1 MRKIYKLY
9 IGIILSV
16 IAVACSDN
24 LDSDKYFKDRRSLED
39 VFTDKESTE
48 EWLAHAYSFLGG
60 YNLEVSNMLNT
71 ITNFAD
77 DIYFGGNSLDAYKT
91 FKTGTYD
98 ESYRHSW
105 GDSYKGIRQASI
117 FIQNI
122 DMNTKYTEEER
133 ADMKAQAR
141 FVRAYYYW
149 LLLRKYGPVP
159 LLPDE
164 GLDYTSDYD
173 DLAIQRSSY
182 DECVEYIESEM
193 RLAAK
198 DLPLTRAI
206 NQVARPTRGAA
217 LAARARALIYSASPI
232 NNPRPGDPD
241 KFSDLVDYEGNCLMS
256 QEYNEY
262 KWARAAAAA
271 RDVMELPGENNGHR
285 YELYHKK
292 ATNIAE
298 PGYPATITPYQDG
311 DFSTKT
317 WNEGGYSDID
327 PYESYRAVFNGS
339 LAMYQNPELI
349 FSRGRNQ
356 GVNSIA
362 EMVKLQMPKTLGGGN
377 NAYGMTQKMCDA
389 YYMANGDEFSRE
401 HFKEEYPSGTRFVTK
416 KEVEAGTYP
425 QIKEGVYKEYA
436 DREPRFYASVS
447 FNGCV
452 WALLKNAETTDYK
465 NDVEKQVNYYYG
477 INTDG
482 FSGTGVY
489 LRSGIG
495 IMKYVHPDDTN
506 RKEIKAKAEPA
517 IRFAEI
523 LLIYAEAL
531 NELEDGEQIF
541 LYGEPWS
548 AGPSALKESESF
560 ATKEAMKKL
569 AEGIAVFNDDTRDA
583 VKGPYDKLE
592 VPGFVN
598 GKKGLE
604 EKIKRGI
611 QGLFDEKEKVQPVSP
626 AQLLNYVSAHDNSTL
641 WDKLVDSVKKDQDY
655 ETRHEDLLAMNK
667 LAAAIVQFSAGI
679 PFMQAGEE
687 AGRTKQGED
696 NSYNLSK
703 ELNRLDWNRMYK
715 FQDLISYY
723 KGLHEVRNQFSGFY
737 DLSEKARTRQHFY
750 ENLPEGIIAYE
761 MEGIRGTDQ
770 WEKVVVIF
778 HASQEPTEFVLGN
791 TGYKRIVSPSGIDLQ
806 GVYLKREKAKLDES
820 GAYVFVK

>member
-1 MRKIYKLY
+1 MIKKIY
-9 IGIILSV
+9 ILLLTVLGMGV
-16 IAVACSDN
+16 ISSCSDYLN
-24 LDSDKYFKDRRSLED
+24 SEKYFKDRLTLEKT
-39 VFTDKESTE
+39 FESKDHVE
-48 EWLAHAYSFLGG
+48 EWLAYAFSFIKNENYEVTTKGPSENSFCFSDDMYYGDRDKTIDATKNELSYNMFKLG
-60 YNLEVSNMLNT
+60 E
-71 ITNFAD
+71 
-77 DIYFGGNSLDAYKT
+77 
-91 FKTGTYD
+91 YD
-98 ESYRHSW
+98 ENTYNVGAW
-105 GDSYKGIRQASI
+105 GACYKGIFQASV
-117 FIQNI
+117 FIHNVDRCQE
-122 DMNTKYTEEER
+122 M
-133 ADMKAQAR
+133 ADWEILDYKGQAR

-356 GVNSIA
+356 GANSIA

-531 NELEDGEQIF
+531 NELEDGSSYDI
-541 LYGEPWS
+541 
-548 AGPSALKESESF
+548 PSWDGSTSYSVKRDVDE
-560 ATKEAMKKL
+560 MKK
-569 AEGIAVFNDDTRDA
+569 
-583 VKGPYDKLE
+583 
-592 VPGFVN
+592 
-598 GKKGLE
+598 
-604 EKIKRGI
+604 
-611 QGLFDEKEKVQPVSP
+611 
-626 AQLLNYVSAHDNSTL
+626 
-641 WDKLVDSVKKDQDY
+641 
-655 ETRHEDLLAMNK
+655 
-667 LAAAIVQFSAGI
+667 
-679 PFMQAGEE
+679 
-687 AGRTKQGED
+687 
-696 NSYNLSK
+696 
-703 ELNRLDWNRMYK
+703 
-715 FQDLISYY
+715 
-723 KGLHEVRNQFSGFY
+723 
-737 DLSEKARTRQHFY
+737 
-750 ENLPEGIIAYE
+750 
-761 MEGIRGTDQ
+761 GIRQ
-770 WEKVVVIF
+770 VRRR
-778 HASQEPTEFVLGN
+778 A
-791 TGYKRIVSPSGIDLQ
+791 
-806 GVYLKREKAKLDES
+806 GVPDYTMPEYQDRDVFRKKLKRERQIELMAEGQRYFDLRRWKDAEVEESKKNYGCNFYMSDVEEQREQFYTPIEIADLPTAFSRKLYFWPISHDELKRNKRLTQNP
-820 GAYVFVK
+820 GWTYND

>member
-1 MRKIYKLY
+1 MTAREWKQMFESRDFEEKYTYAGNDLGAVYEKEKTTFKVWAPTAEKVMLHLYTAGSKGEAGEKELLQVEMKKREQGIYEKQVKGDLHGVY
-9 IGIILSV
+9 YTFSV
-16 IAVACSDN
+16 TVDGET
-24 LDSDKYFKDRRSLED
+24 RE
-39 VFTDKESTE
+39 T
-48 EWLAHAYSFLGG
+48 G
-60 YNLEVSNMLNT
+60 
-71 ITNFAD
+71 
-77 DIYFGGNSLDAYKT
+77 DIYAKAAGVNGKRSMVVDLEKT
-91 FKTGTYD
+91 NPKGWEEDTHVFHPLGKTWVW
-98 ESYRHSW
+98 EVH
-105 GDSYKGIRQASI
+105 I
-117 FIQNI
+117 
-122 DMNTKYTEEER
+122 
-133 ADMKAQAR
+133 
-141 FVRAYYYW
+141 
-149 LLLRKYGPVP
+149 
-159 LLPDE
+159 
-164 GLDYTSDYD
+164 
-173 DLAIQRSSY
+173 
-182 DECVEYIESEM
+182 
-193 RLAAK
+193 
-198 DLPLTRAI
+198 
-206 NQVARPTRGAA
+206 
-217 LAARARALIYSASPI
+217 
-232 NNPRPGDPD
+232 
-241 KFSDLVDYEGNCLMS
+241 
-256 QEYNEY
+256 
-262 KWARAAAAA
+262 
-271 RDVMELPGENNGHR
+271 
-285 YELYHKK
+285 
-292 ATNIAE
+292 
-298 PGYPATITPYQDG
+298 G
-311 DFSTKT
+311 DFSNDPASGVREEYRGKYLAFTENTTLNQDGVHPTCVNYLKELGITHVHLLPSFDYGSVDESKCDTFNWGYDPVNYNVPEGSYATDAFQGEVRIREFKEMVAALHKAGISVVMDVVYNHTHSLDSFFNATVPYYYYRT
-317 WNEGGYSDID
+317 WEDGTYSDGSACGND
-327 PYESYRAVFNGS
+327 TASDRAMF
-339 LAMYQNPELI
+339 
-349 FSRGRNQ
+349 R
-356 GVNSIA
+356 
-362 EMVKLQMPKTLGGGN
+362 K
-377 NAYGMTQKMCDA
+377 
-389 YYMANGDEFSRE
+389 YMMDSVL
-401 HFKEEYPSGTRFVTK
+401 HWVQEYHV
-416 KEVEAGTYP
+416 
-425 QIKEGVYKEYA
+425 
-436 DREPRFYASVS
+436 
-447 FNGCV
+447 
-452 WALLKNAETTDYK
+452 
-465 NDVEKQVNYYYG
+465 
-477 INTDG
+477 DG
-482 FSGTGVY
+482 FRFDLMG
-489 LRSGIG
+489 L
-495 IMKYVHPDDTN
+495 HDTQTMN
-506 RKEIKAKAEPA
+506 EIRK
-517 IRFAEI
+517 
-523 LLIYAEAL
+523 AL

-592 VPGFVN
+592 APGFVN

>member
-1 MRKIYKLY
+1 MTAREWKQMFESREFEEKYTYAGNDLGAVYEKEKTTFKVWAPTAEKVMLHLYTAGSTGEAGEKELLQVEMKKREQGIYEKQVKGDLHGVY
-9 IGIILSV
+9 YTFSV
-16 IAVACSDN
+16 TVDGET
-24 LDSDKYFKDRRSLED
+24 RE
-39 VFTDKESTE
+39 T
-48 EWLAHAYSFLGG
+48 G
-60 YNLEVSNMLNT
+60 
-71 ITNFAD
+71 
-77 DIYFGGNSLDAYKT
+77 DIYAKAAGVNGKRSMVVDLEKT
-91 FKTGTYD
+91 NPKGWEEDTHVFHPLGKTWVW
-98 ESYRHSW
+98 EVH
-105 GDSYKGIRQASI
+105 I
-117 FIQNI
+117 
-122 DMNTKYTEEER
+122 
-133 ADMKAQAR
+133 
-141 FVRAYYYW
+141 
-149 LLLRKYGPVP
+149 
-159 LLPDE
+159 
-164 GLDYTSDYD
+164 
-173 DLAIQRSSY
+173 
-182 DECVEYIESEM
+182 
-193 RLAAK
+193 
-198 DLPLTRAI
+198 
-206 NQVARPTRGAA
+206 
-217 LAARARALIYSASPI
+217 
-232 NNPRPGDPD
+232 
-241 KFSDLVDYEGNCLMS
+241 
-256 QEYNEY
+256 
-262 KWARAAAAA
+262 
-271 RDVMELPGENNGHR
+271 
-285 YELYHKK
+285 
-292 ATNIAE
+292 
-298 PGYPATITPYQDG
+298 G
-311 DFSTKT
+311 DFSNDPASGVREEYRGKYLAFTENTTLNQDGVHPTCVNYLKELGITHVHLLPSFDYGSVDESKCDTFNWGYDPVNYNVPEGSYATDAFHGEVRIREFKEMVAALHKAGISVVMDVVYNHTHSLDSFFNATVPYYYYRT
-317 WNEGGYSDID
+317 WEDGTYSDGSACGND
-327 PYESYRAVFNGS
+327 TASDRAMF
-339 LAMYQNPELI
+339 
-349 FSRGRNQ
+349 R
-356 GVNSIA
+356 
-362 EMVKLQMPKTLGGGN
+362 K
-377 NAYGMTQKMCDA
+377 
-389 YYMANGDEFSRE
+389 YMMDSVL
-401 HFKEEYPSGTRFVTK
+401 HWVQEYHV
-416 KEVEAGTYP
+416 
-425 QIKEGVYKEYA
+425 
-436 DREPRFYASVS
+436 
-447 FNGCV
+447 
-452 WALLKNAETTDYK
+452 
-465 NDVEKQVNYYYG
+465 
-477 INTDG
+477 DG
-482 FSGTGVY
+482 FRFDLMG
-489 LRSGIG
+489 L
-495 IMKYVHPDDTN
+495 HDTQTMDEI
-506 RKEIKAKAEPA
+506 RK
-517 IRFAEI
+517 
-523 LLIYAEAL
+523 AL

>member
-1 MRKIYKLY
+1 MTAREWKQMFESREFEEKYTYAGNDLGAVYEKEKTTFKVWAPTAEKVMLHLYTAGSTGEAGEKELLQVEMKKREQGIYEKQVKGDLHGVY
-9 IGIILSV
+9 YTFSV
-16 IAVACSDN
+16 TVDGET
-24 LDSDKYFKDRRSLED
+24 RE
-39 VFTDKESTE
+39 T
-48 EWLAHAYSFLGG
+48 G
-60 YNLEVSNMLNT
+60 
-71 ITNFAD
+71 
-77 DIYFGGNSLDAYKT
+77 DIYAKAAGVNGKRSMVVDLEKT
-91 FKTGTYD
+91 NPKGWEEDTHVFHPLGKTWVW
-98 ESYRHSW
+98 EVH
-105 GDSYKGIRQASI
+105 I
-117 FIQNI
+117 
-122 DMNTKYTEEER
+122 
-133 ADMKAQAR
+133 
-141 FVRAYYYW
+141 
-149 LLLRKYGPVP
+149 
-159 LLPDE
+159 
-164 GLDYTSDYD
+164 
-173 DLAIQRSSY
+173 
-182 DECVEYIESEM
+182 
-193 RLAAK
+193 
-198 DLPLTRAI
+198 
-206 NQVARPTRGAA
+206 
-217 LAARARALIYSASPI
+217 
-232 NNPRPGDPD
+232 
-241 KFSDLVDYEGNCLMS
+241 
-256 QEYNEY
+256 
-262 KWARAAAAA
+262 
-271 RDVMELPGENNGHR
+271 
-285 YELYHKK
+285 
-292 ATNIAE
+292 
-298 PGYPATITPYQDG
+298 G
-311 DFSTKT
+311 DFSNDPASGVREEYRGKYLAFTENITLNQDGVHPTCVNYLKELGITHVHLLPSFDYGSVDESKCDTFNWGYDPVNYNVPEGSYATDAFHGEVRIREFKEMVAALHKAGISVVMDVVYNHTHSLDSFFNATVPYYYYRT
-317 WNEGGYSDID
+317 WEDGTYSDGSACGND
-327 PYESYRAVFNGS
+327 TASDRAMF
-339 LAMYQNPELI
+339 
-349 FSRGRNQ
+349 R
-356 GVNSIA
+356 
-362 EMVKLQMPKTLGGGN
+362 K
-377 NAYGMTQKMCDA
+377 
-389 YYMANGDEFSRE
+389 YMMDSVL
-401 HFKEEYPSGTRFVTK
+401 HWVQEYHV
-416 KEVEAGTYP
+416 
-425 QIKEGVYKEYA
+425 
-436 DREPRFYASVS
+436 
-447 FNGCV
+447 
-452 WALLKNAETTDYK
+452 
-465 NDVEKQVNYYYG
+465 
-477 INTDG
+477 DG
-482 FSGTGVY
+482 FRFDLMG
-489 LRSGIG
+489 L
-495 IMKYVHPDDTN
+495 HDTQTMN
-506 RKEIKAKAEPA
+506 EIRK
-517 IRFAEI
+517 
-523 LLIYAEAL
+523 AL

>member
-1 MRKIYKLY
+1 MTAREWKQMFESREFEEKYTYAGNDLGAVYEKEKTTFKVWAPTAEKVMLHLYTAGSTGEAGEKELLQVEMKKREQGIYEKQVKGDLHGVY
-9 IGIILSV
+9 YTFSV
-16 IAVACSDN
+16 TVDGET
-24 LDSDKYFKDRRSLED
+24 RE
-39 VFTDKESTE
+39 T
-48 EWLAHAYSFLGG
+48 G
-60 YNLEVSNMLNT
+60 
-71 ITNFAD
+71 
-77 DIYFGGNSLDAYKT
+77 DIYAKAAGVNGKRSMVVDLEKT
-91 FKTGTYD
+91 NPKGWEEDTHVFHPLGKTWVW
-98 ESYRHSW
+98 EVH
-105 GDSYKGIRQASI
+105 I
-117 FIQNI
+117 
-122 DMNTKYTEEER
+122 
-133 ADMKAQAR
+133 
-141 FVRAYYYW
+141 
-149 LLLRKYGPVP
+149 
-159 LLPDE
+159 
-164 GLDYTSDYD
+164 
-173 DLAIQRSSY
+173 
-182 DECVEYIESEM
+182 
-193 RLAAK
+193 
-198 DLPLTRAI
+198 
-206 NQVARPTRGAA
+206 
-217 LAARARALIYSASPI
+217 
-232 NNPRPGDPD
+232 
-241 KFSDLVDYEGNCLMS
+241 
-256 QEYNEY
+256 
-262 KWARAAAAA
+262 
-271 RDVMELPGENNGHR
+271 
-285 YELYHKK
+285 
-292 ATNIAE
+292 
-298 PGYPATITPYQDG
+298 G
-311 DFSTKT
+311 DFSNDPASGVREEYRGKYLAFTENTTLNQDGVHPTCVNYLKELGITHVHLLPSFDYGSVDESKCDTFNWGYDPVNYNVPEGSYATDAFHGEVRIREFKEMVAALHKAGISVVMDVVYNHTHSLDSFFNATVPYYYYRT
-317 WNEGGYSDID
+317 WEDGTYSDGSACGND
-327 PYESYRAVFNGS
+327 TASDRAMF
-339 LAMYQNPELI
+339 
-349 FSRGRNQ
+349 R
-356 GVNSIA
+356 
-362 EMVKLQMPKTLGGGN
+362 K
-377 NAYGMTQKMCDA
+377 
-389 YYMANGDEFSRE
+389 YMMDSVL
-401 HFKEEYPSGTRFVTK
+401 HWVQEYHV
-416 KEVEAGTYP
+416 
-425 QIKEGVYKEYA
+425 
-436 DREPRFYASVS
+436 
-447 FNGCV
+447 
-452 WALLKNAETTDYK
+452 
-465 NDVEKQVNYYYG
+465 
-477 INTDG
+477 DG
-482 FSGTGVY
+482 FRFDLMG
-489 LRSGIG
+489 L
-495 IMKYVHPDDTN
+495 HDTQTMN
-506 RKEIKAKAEPA
+506 EIRK
-517 IRFAEI
+517 
-523 LLIYAEAL
+523 AL

-592 VPGFVN
+592 APGFVN

>member
-1 MRKIYKLY
+1 MTAREWKQMFESREFEEKYTYAGNDLGAVYEKEKTTFKVWAPTAEKVMLHLYTAGSTGEAGEKELLQVEMKKREQGIYEKQVKGDLHGVY
-9 IGIILSV
+9 YTFSV
-16 IAVACSDN
+16 TVDGET
-24 LDSDKYFKDRRSLED
+24 RE
-39 VFTDKESTE
+39 T
-48 EWLAHAYSFLGG
+48 G
-60 YNLEVSNMLNT
+60 
-71 ITNFAD
+71 
-77 DIYFGGNSLDAYKT
+77 DIYAKAAGVNGKRSMVVDLEKT
-91 FKTGTYD
+91 NPKGWEEDTHVFHPLGKTWVW
-98 ESYRHSW
+98 EVH
-105 GDSYKGIRQASI
+105 I
-117 FIQNI
+117 
-122 DMNTKYTEEER
+122 
-133 ADMKAQAR
+133 
-141 FVRAYYYW
+141 
-149 LLLRKYGPVP
+149 
-159 LLPDE
+159 
-164 GLDYTSDYD
+164 
-173 DLAIQRSSY
+173 
-182 DECVEYIESEM
+182 
-193 RLAAK
+193 
-198 DLPLTRAI
+198 
-206 NQVARPTRGAA
+206 
-217 LAARARALIYSASPI
+217 
-232 NNPRPGDPD
+232 
-241 KFSDLVDYEGNCLMS
+241 
-256 QEYNEY
+256 
-262 KWARAAAAA
+262 
-271 RDVMELPGENNGHR
+271 
-285 YELYHKK
+285 
-292 ATNIAE
+292 
-298 PGYPATITPYQDG
+298 G
-311 DFSTKT
+311 DFSNDPASGVREEYRGKYLAFTENTTLNQDGVHPTCVNYLKELGITHVHLLPSFDYGSVDESKCDTFNWGYDPVNYNVPEGSYATDAFQGEVRIREFKEMVAALHKAGISVVMDVVYNHTHSLDSFFNATVPYYYYRT
-317 WNEGGYSDID
+317 WEDGTYSDGSACGND
-327 PYESYRAVFNGS
+327 TASDRAMF
-339 LAMYQNPELI
+339 
-349 FSRGRNQ
+349 R
-356 GVNSIA
+356 
-362 EMVKLQMPKTLGGGN
+362 K
-377 NAYGMTQKMCDA
+377 
-389 YYMANGDEFSRE
+389 YMMDSVL
-401 HFKEEYPSGTRFVTK
+401 HWVQEYHV
-416 KEVEAGTYP
+416 
-425 QIKEGVYKEYA
+425 
-436 DREPRFYASVS
+436 
-447 FNGCV
+447 
-452 WALLKNAETTDYK
+452 
-465 NDVEKQVNYYYG
+465 
-477 INTDG
+477 DG
-482 FSGTGVY
+482 FRFDLMG
-489 LRSGIG
+489 L
-495 IMKYVHPDDTN
+495 HDTQTMN
-506 RKEIKAKAEPA
+506 EIRK
-517 IRFAEI
+517 
-523 LLIYAEAL
+523 AL

-592 VPGFVN
+592 APGFVN

>member
-1 MRKIYKLY
+1 MTAREWKQMFESREFEEKYTYAGNDLGAVYEKEKTTFKVWAPTAEKVMLHLYTAGSTGEAGEKELLQVEMKKREQGIYEKQVKGDLHGVY
-9 IGIILSV
+9 YTFSV
-16 IAVACSDN
+16 TVDGET
-24 LDSDKYFKDRRSLED
+24 RE
-39 VFTDKESTE
+39 T
-48 EWLAHAYSFLGG
+48 G
-60 YNLEVSNMLNT
+60 
-71 ITNFAD
+71 
-77 DIYFGGNSLDAYKT
+77 DIYAKAAGVNGKRSMVVDLEKT
-91 FKTGTYD
+91 NPKGWEEDTHVFHPLGKTWVW
-98 ESYRHSW
+98 EVH
-105 GDSYKGIRQASI
+105 I
-117 FIQNI
+117 
-122 DMNTKYTEEER
+122 
-133 ADMKAQAR
+133 
-141 FVRAYYYW
+141 
-149 LLLRKYGPVP
+149 
-159 LLPDE
+159 
-164 GLDYTSDYD
+164 
-173 DLAIQRSSY
+173 
-182 DECVEYIESEM
+182 
-193 RLAAK
+193 
-198 DLPLTRAI
+198 
-206 NQVARPTRGAA
+206 
-217 LAARARALIYSASPI
+217 
-232 NNPRPGDPD
+232 
-241 KFSDLVDYEGNCLMS
+241 
-256 QEYNEY
+256 
-262 KWARAAAAA
+262 
-271 RDVMELPGENNGHR
+271 
-285 YELYHKK
+285 
-292 ATNIAE
+292 
-298 PGYPATITPYQDG
+298 G
-311 DFSTKT
+311 DFSNDPASGVREEYRGKYLAFTENTTLNQDGVHPTCVNYLKELGITHVHLLPSFDYGSVDESKCDTFNWGYDPVNYNVPEGSYTTDAFHGEVRIREFKEMVAALHKAGISVVMDVVYNHTHSLDSFFNATVPYYYYRT
-317 WNEGGYSDID
+317 WEDGTYSDGSACGND
-327 PYESYRAVFNGS
+327 TASDRAMF
-339 LAMYQNPELI
+339 
-349 FSRGRNQ
+349 R
-356 GVNSIA
+356 
-362 EMVKLQMPKTLGGGN
+362 K
-377 NAYGMTQKMCDA
+377 
-389 YYMANGDEFSRE
+389 YMMDSVL
-401 HFKEEYPSGTRFVTK
+401 HWVQEYHV
-416 KEVEAGTYP
+416 
-425 QIKEGVYKEYA
+425 
-436 DREPRFYASVS
+436 
-447 FNGCV
+447 
-452 WALLKNAETTDYK
+452 
-465 NDVEKQVNYYYG
+465 
-477 INTDG
+477 DG
-482 FSGTGVY
+482 FRFDLMG
-489 LRSGIG
+489 L
-495 IMKYVHPDDTN
+495 HDTQTMN
-506 RKEIKAKAEPA
+506 EIRK
-517 IRFAEI
+517 
-523 LLIYAEAL
+523 AL

-592 VPGFVN
+592 APGFVN

>member
-1 MRKIYKLY
+1 MIKKIY
-9 IGIILSV
+9 ILLLTVLGMGV
-16 IAVACSDN
+16 ISSCSDYLN
-24 LDSDKYFKDRRSLED
+24 SEKYFKDRLTLEKT
-39 VFTDKESTE
+39 FESKDHVE
-48 EWLAHAYSFLGG
+48 EWLAYAFSFIKNENYEVTTKGPSENSFCFSDDMYYGDRDKTIDATKNELSYNMFKLG
-60 YNLEVSNMLNT
+60 E
-71 ITNFAD
+71 
-77 DIYFGGNSLDAYKT
+77 
-91 FKTGTYD
+91 YD
-98 ESYRHSW
+98 ENTYNVGAW
-105 GDSYKGIRQASI
+105 GACYKGIFQASV
-117 FIQNI
+117 FIHNVDRCQE
-122 DMNTKYTEEER
+122 M
-133 ADMKAQAR
+133 ADWEILDYKGQAR

-159 LLPDE
+159 LLPDAR
-164 GLDYTSDYD
+164 LDYTSDYD

-531 NELEDGEQIF
+531 NELEDGSSYDI
-541 LYGEPWS
+541 
-548 AGPSALKESESF
+548 PSWDGSTSYSVKRDVDE
-560 ATKEAMKKL
+560 MKK
-569 AEGIAVFNDDTRDA
+569 
-583 VKGPYDKLE
+583 
-592 VPGFVN
+592 
-598 GKKGLE
+598 
-604 EKIKRGI
+604 
-611 QGLFDEKEKVQPVSP
+611 
-626 AQLLNYVSAHDNSTL
+626 
-641 WDKLVDSVKKDQDY
+641 
-655 ETRHEDLLAMNK
+655 
-667 LAAAIVQFSAGI
+667 
-679 PFMQAGEE
+679 
-687 AGRTKQGED
+687 
-696 NSYNLSK
+696 
-703 ELNRLDWNRMYK
+703 
-715 FQDLISYY
+715 
-723 KGLHEVRNQFSGFY
+723 
-737 DLSEKARTRQHFY
+737 
-750 ENLPEGIIAYE
+750 
-761 MEGIRGTDQ
+761 GIRQ
-770 WEKVVVIF
+770 VRRR
-778 HASQEPTEFVLGN
+778 A
-791 TGYKRIVSPSGIDLQ
+791 
-806 GVYLKREKAKLDES
+806 GVPDYTMPEYQDRDVFRKKLKRERQIELMAEGQRYFDLRRWKDAEVEESKKNYGCNFYMSDVEEQREQFYTPIEIADLPTAFSRKLYFWPISHDELKRNKRLTQNP
-820 GAYVFVK
+820 GWTYND

>member
-389 YYMANGDEFSRE
+389 YYMYNGSEFNRQTFLDTCQVE
-401 HFKEEYPSGTRFVTK
+401 NRFVSE
-416 KEVEAGTYP
+416 KEGKAGTYP
-425 QIKEGVYKEYA
+425 YLKKGVWKEYA
-436 DREPRFYASVS
+436 WREPRFYASVA

-452 WALLKNAETTDYK
+452 WPLLNNSTLKDPK
-465 NDVEKQVNYYYG
+465 PVEQQVFYYRGNGNGYT
-477 INTDG
+477 NSN
-482 FSGTGVY
+482 FW
-489 LRSGIG
+489 LRTGIG
-495 IMKYVHPDDTN
+495 IMKFVHPDDTSA
-506 RKEIKAKAEPA
+506 AKGNKDYVKLKTEPA

-531 NELEDGEQIF
+531 NELEDGSSYDIPSWD
-541 LYGEPWS
+541 GS
-548 AGPSALKESESF
+548 ASYSVKRDINE
-560 ATKEAMKKL
+560 MKKVFVL
-569 AEGIAVFNDDTRDA
+569 FVAVQ
-583 VKGPYDKLE
+583 
-592 VPGFVN
+592 GFPIIHCQS
-598 GKKGLE
+598 
-604 EKIKRGI
+604 IKTG
-611 QGLFDEKEKVQPVSP
+611 
-626 AQLLNYVSAHDNSTL
+626 
-641 WDKLVDSVKKDQDY
+641 
-655 ETRHEDLLAMNK
+655 
-667 LAAAIVQFSAGI
+667 
-679 PFMQAGEE
+679 
-687 AGRTKQGED
+687 
-696 NSYNLSK
+696 
-703 ELNRLDWNRMYK
+703 MY
-715 FQDLISYY
+715 S
-723 KGLHEVRNQFSGFY
+723 VRN
-737 DLSEKARTRQHFY
+737 
-750 ENLPEGIIAYE
+750 
-761 MEGIRGTDQ
+761 
-770 WEKVVVIF
+770 
-778 HASQEPTEFVLGN
+778 
-791 TGYKRIVSPSGIDLQ
+791 
-806 GVYLKREKAKLDES
+806 
-820 GAYVFVK
+820 